1 VVEEAGGQLTRF
13 ERACRLFE
21 AAHAEDPTGA
31 APRYHAALAR
41 FVAALEPEA
50 SEPLGL
56 AARCQHLGRHAMP
69 RSAFPEG
76 LAGYKRWR
84 AAAALEHQK
93 KAREILTAAGYDG
106 GVIDRVAELLIK
118 KGLKSDPEV
127 QTFEDAI
134 CLTFLEV
141 DFPAFAKKH
150 DDDKI
155 VDIIRKTWAKMTPR
169 GHAAAVELARSLP
182 DDLAALVARAVG
194 QR

>member
-1 VVEEAGGQLTRF
+1 
-13 ERACRLFE
+13 
-21 AAHAEDPTGA
+21 
-31 APRYHAALAR
+31 
-41 FVAALEPEA
+41 
-50 SEPLGL
+50 
-56 AARCQHLGRHAMP
+56 MP

-84 AAAALEHQK
+84 ATAALEHQK
-93 KAREILTAAGYDG
+93 KAREILTSAGCDEATI
-106 GVIDRVAELLIK
+106 VRVGDLLIK

-169 GHAAAVELARSLP
+169 GHAAAIELSRSLP
-182 DDLAALVARAVG
+182 EDLTALVARALA

>member
-1 VVEEAGGQLTRF
+1 MQ
-13 ERACRLFE
+13 
-21 AAHAEDPTGA
+21 
-31 APRYHAALAR
+31 
-41 FVAALEPEA
+41 
-50 SEPLGL
+50 
-56 AARCQHLGRHAMP
+56 
-69 RSAFPEG
+69 RSAFQEG

-84 AAAALEHQK
+84 AMAALEHQK
-93 KAREILTAAGYDG
+93 KAREILVLAGYDDA
-106 GVIDRVAELLIK
+106 VMDRVAELLIK

-150 DDDKI
+150 DDDRI

-169 GHAAAVELARSLP
+169 GHAAAIELSRSLP
-182 DDLAALVARAVG
+182 DDLAALVARALD